1 MDAVSATLYEMRFHD
16 EAKRSEAWIE
26 RQRSKFEGGFK
37 AMEVMLGDRKW
48 CVGEAMSLADISHW
62 LSPWFR

>member
-37 AMEVMLGDRKW
+37 AMEAMLGDRKW
-48 CVGEAMSLADISHW
+48 CVE
-62 LSPWFR
+62 RQ